1 MSSRLRALEALVS
14 DMYEESGNR
23 LPLINREDVPPEDQH
38 LFDAVISNPRT
49 IRGLR
54 GPAGIQLHSPRFAEV
69 MQPLQEYV
77 RSIEGLD
84 RSLTELA
91 ILVTARE
98 LNHQFEWTAHEPTA
112 LRAGLAQA
120 TIDVVK
126 RRGSVE
132 GLNEREAAIIQLGRE
147 AVGIGKVE
155 TETYARAYELFGK
168 EILIYLAA
176 LMGQY
181 ASLGI
186 LLRIFDQQLPPG
198 QAPLLPIR

>member
-1 MSSRLRALEALVS
+1 VRSDIDEA
-14 DMYEESGNR
+14 SGNR
-23 LPLINREDVPPEDQH
+23 LPLIRREDLSEGDRH
-38 LFDAVISNPRT
+38 LFDAVVANPRT
-49 IRGLR
+49 IAGLR

-77 RSIEGLD
+77 RSIDGLD
-84 RSLTELA
+84 RALTELA

-112 LRAGLAQA
+112 LKAGLSQE

-126 RRGSVE
+126 ERRSLD
-132 GLNEREAAIIQLGRE
+132 GLDLREAAIIQLGRE
-147 AVGIGKVE
+147 AVGAGRVE
-155 TETYARAYELFGK
+155 PETYATASELFGK
-168 EILIYLAA
+168 ELLIYLAA

-186 LLRIFDQQLPPG
+186 LLRVFDQQLPPG
-198 QAPLLPIR
+198 QPPLLPIF